1 MVFFIRSLLY
11 STASWGEVWC
21 SITDLSSTAV
31 ALLRFALGLGSRNR
45 AMREC
50 PEPWIFFSEKSFL
63 MSSNL
68 NRWGTINLTLFNSLC
83 AAATSANNTEVVLTH
98 LPQKWK
104 IERGGV
110 SVHAKIITLF
120 LWAVVVL
127 VQWSSCLPST
137 PMIQVWIPQKSTC
150 SFYSVKAG
158 LKELK

>member
-1 MVFFIRSLLY
+1 MVDDKQRFFPFKNCFRYYLINQRCSFEDSQPNTQYRPTPINSEIHTLGKSLMYTTAGKWGMVFFIRSLLY

-31 ALLRFALGLGSRNR
+31 AMLRFALGLGSRNR

-98 LPQKWK
+98 LPQK
-104 IERGGV
+104 
-110 SVHAKIITLF
+110 
-120 LWAVVVL
+120 
-127 VQWSSCLPST
+127 
-137 PMIQVWIPQKSTC
+137 
-150 SFYSVKAG
+150 
-158 LKELK
+158 